1 MEKILRDWDS
11 RQNTQQQLQQGQKE
25 WKLKVVESP
34 ILGKVWIRTKKVQ
47 KSLIKL
53 MFIPVIFI

>member
-34 ILGKVWIRTKKVQ
+34 ILGKV
-47 KSLIKL
+47 
-53 MFIPVIFI
+53 